1 MIKVIN
7 LNKNFKHNRRRKVI
21 FSDFDFSISKG
32 ESVGLFGPNGSGKT
46 TLLNILSGIDLNFN
60 GQINISTKRIA
71 YVHQDPEA
79 TLAPWFNCEKN
90 ILLAREFHGLDINK
104 GKELLKKLVTEFRI
118 NFSLE
123 QYPFSLSGGQ
133 RQIITLMR
141 ALIIEPDVILLD
153 EPFSALDVE
162 KRVDVLRILIKHF
175 GEGKTI
181 IICSHRGEEI
191 KSLITRAVIF
201 GGCPTNIENNIS
213 VKDFD
218 SREQF
223 EDAVSKITFKKYGS
237 EV

>member
-1 MIKVIN
+1 MIKIVN
-7 LNKNFKHNRRRKVI
+7 LNKKFNHNRKRKDI
-21 FSDFDFSISKG
+21 FSDFDFSVNKG

-46 TLLNILSGIDLNFN
+46 TLLNIISGLDSDFD
-60 GQINISTKRIA
+60 GQVKISAKRIA

-79 TLAPWFNCEKN
+79 TLAPWFSCEKN
-90 ILLAREFHGLDINK
+90 ILLAREFHGLDENI
-104 GKELLKKLVTEFRI
+104 GKELLKKLSEEFRI

-153 EPFSALDVE
+153 EPFSALDIE
-162 KRVDVLRILIKHF
+162 KRTDVLRILVKHF

-181 IICSHRGEEI
+181 IICSHRGEEV
-191 KSLITRAVIF
+191 KSLINRAVIF
-201 GGCPTNIENNIS
+201 GGRPTNIENNIL
-213 VKDFD
+213 VKDFN

-223 EDAVSKITFKKYGS
+223 EDAVSKITFKKYEC